1 MGKIKI
7 VDSDLLDLLED
18 QSGFRTGYIDKQT
31 GEILMT
37 FEDYDEPEQE
47 ELIQKLEQ
55 DPDRYLT
62 IEPIGSREGFLIM
75 ERFVASLPEGEDRNL
90 LSKVLSWK
98 KPFSNFRSALGDM
111 GDLSQQWLDFHDK
124 ELRRLAAEWL
134 ELEEID
140 AELVP
145 YGEASQ
151 PGLAP

>member
-18 QSGFRTGYIDKQT
+18 NSGFRTGYIDKQT
-31 GEILMT
+31 GEILVT
-37 FEDYDEPEQE
+37 FEDCDEPEQE
-47 ELIQKLEQ
+47 EVIETLEQ

-62 IEPIGSREGFLIM
+62 VEPLESREGFRIM
-75 ERFVASLPEGEDRNL
+75 ERFVASLPEGEHRNL

-98 KPFSNFRSALGDM
+98 KPFSNFKSALGDM
-111 GDLSQQWLDFHDK
+111 GDARQQWFDFHDK
-124 ELRRLAAEWL
+124 ELLRLAVEWL
-134 ELEEID
+134 EFEEVD

-151 PGLAP
+151 P